1 MFKFFKKK
9 KEDVEVN
16 QPNFEIELTAA
27 VLAYEIARS
36 DGEISEDELSVLM
49 EEIGKISMK
58 VGKEKSEILE
68 IVEIYSKDSVS
79 FHEFIEDIN
88 DNFSK
93 DQKLSLL
100 KFMWKTAYA
109 DGRLDVAANELFKKK
124 KYSIHSKKF
133 ITVDKTINRYLKLIQ
148 KYKIKSIEDPF
159 AEDDW
164 LSWNKFMKK
173 ISKKT
178 QIVGDDLYVTNLER
192 LKIGFLNKSS
202 NSILIKLNQ
211 IGTVS
216 ETLEVIKFAQL
227 IGFSTIISHR
237 SGDSED
243 TFISDLAVGTNSNQI
258 KTGSLAR
265 SERVAKYNQLIRIEE
280 KLGKSAKMNKIN

>member
-109 DGRLDVAANELFKKK
+109 DGRLDVDEERLVRRVADLIKIKDMEVLKLKDL
-124 KYSIHSKKF
+124 SKK
-133 ITVDKTINRYLKLIQ
+133 
-148 KYKIKSIEDPF
+148 
-159 AEDDW
+159 
-164 LSWNKFMKK
+164 
-173 ISKKT
+173 
-178 QIVGDDLYVTNLER
+178 
-192 LKIGFLNKSS
+192 
-202 NSILIKLNQ
+202 NS
-211 IGTVS
+211 
-216 ETLEVIKFAQL
+216 
-227 IGFSTIISHR
+227 
-237 SGDSED
+237 
-243 TFISDLAVGTNSNQI
+243 
-258 KTGSLAR
+258 
-265 SERVAKYNQLIRIEE
+265 
-280 KLGKSAKMNKIN
+280 